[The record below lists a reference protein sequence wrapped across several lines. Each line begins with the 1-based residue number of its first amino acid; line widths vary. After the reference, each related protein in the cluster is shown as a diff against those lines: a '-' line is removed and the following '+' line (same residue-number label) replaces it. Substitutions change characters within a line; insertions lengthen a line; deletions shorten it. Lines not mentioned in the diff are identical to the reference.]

1 MFVQGAKVGLYFIN
15 REEWVITEQACN
27 SYAFVSVPLYD
38 TLGKEKPPPCPLAC
52 ERFAQVLL
60 KSYSR
65 CQKSLSV
72 LC

>member
-38 TLGKEKPPPCPLAC
+38 TLGE
-52 ERFAQVLL
+52 E
-60 KSYSR
+60 
-65 CQKSLSV
+65 
-72 LC
+72 